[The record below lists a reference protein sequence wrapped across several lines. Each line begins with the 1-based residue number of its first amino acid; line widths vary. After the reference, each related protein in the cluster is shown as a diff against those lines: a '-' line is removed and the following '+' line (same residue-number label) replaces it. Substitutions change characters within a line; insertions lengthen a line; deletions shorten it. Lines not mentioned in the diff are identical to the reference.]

1 MNEFQKS
8 YCILFNAC
16 TDALRALEEHNYG
29 QARQLL
35 MGGQQRAEGAFLEAE
50 GEFAPANALTE

>member
-1 MNEFQKS
+1 MNEFEKS

-16 TDALRALEEHNYG
+16 TDALRALEERNYG

-35 MGGQQRAEGAFLEAE
+35 MEGQQQAEGAYLEAE
-50 GEFAPANALTE
+50 GENAPGMP

>member
-16 TDALRALEEHNYG
+16 TDALQALEERNYG

-35 MGGQQRAEGAFLEAE
+35 MEGQQAAEGACLEEE
-50 GEFAPANALTE
+50 GDFEPETP

>member
-16 TDALRALEEHNYG
+16 TDALQALEERNYG
-29 QARQLL
+29 LARQLL
-35 MGGQQRAEGAFLEAE
+35 MEGQQAAEGAFLEE
-50 GEFAPANALTE
+50 QGDFDLETP

>member
-16 TDALRALEEHNYG
+16 TDALRALEERNYG

-35 MGGQQRAEGAFLEAE
+35 MEGQQRAEGAYLEAE
-50 GEFAPANALTE
+50 GENAPGMP

>member
-1 MNEFQKS
+1 MNEFEKS

-16 TDALRALEEHNYG
+16 TDALRALEERNYG

-35 MGGQQRAEGAFLEAE
+35 MEGQQQAEGAYLEAE
-50 GEFAPANALTE
+50 GENAAGMP

>member
-16 TDALRALEEHNYG
+16 TDALRALEERNYG

-35 MGGQQRAEGAFLEAE
+35 MEGQQRAEGAYLEVE
-50 GEFAPANALTE
+50 GENASGMP